1 MFELNG
7 KIAIVTGASQGIG
20 HKISHTLAKS
30 GATVICVARS
40 EKKIESLAKEIS
52 ENGGSAIAMPCD
64 VSDQTEFIRTVDSV
78 IKQFGKIDILVN
90 NAGITRDS
98 LLMRMKK
105 NQWDEVLETNLSGT
119 FYGMQSVIKTMMKNK
134 FGRIINI
141 TSIVGLTGNAGQSNY
156 AASKAGLIGLTQS
169 IAKEVG
175 SRGITVN
182 CIAPGWIDTEM
193 TSDLPMNSKTSLL
206 DMIPL
211 KRIGKPED
219 IAYTVLFLASNE
231 ASYITGQTIT
241 VDGGRVIN

>member
-40 EKKIESLAKEIS
+40 EKKIESLAEEIS
-52 ENGGSAIAMPCD
+52 GNGGSAIAMPCD

-169 IAKEVG
+169 IAK
-175 SRGITVN
+175 
-182 CIAPGWIDTEM
+182 D
-193 TSDLPMNSKTSLL
+193 
-206 DMIPL
+206 
-211 KRIGKPED
+211 
-219 IAYTVLFLASNE
+219 
-231 ASYITGQTIT
+231 
-241 VDGGRVIN
+241 